1 MLMFHEFLKLEN
13 EVNTRDNA
21 TSDSED
27 AYCYQNQ
34 NYYKIQSDYYPKIGL
49 FEGEESMLADISED
63 PSSFKE
69 LRDGTRASQP
79 SSSNSNARY
88 FSTVFYMFLMEP
100 RGDPLGRDC
109 AEFIV
114 ESTGVFTD
122 KDKADSH
129 LKAET
134 RYINPFK
141 KLHHRLES
149 ACPKKG
155 WDELG
160 DPHRDLHCMQSLD
173 LQSFLDLES
182 LDLSLRIGREDGSEE
197 DVRENGGGE
206 DGCGGGRE
214 GRSREK
220 KKEGGEEECRRRDYL
235 AYLYMHNHHFN
246 FIDTYQNE

>member
-1 MLMFHEFLKLEN
+1 MTSKHTTLEEMATEARFHNTRNAIAKRIIVNLVLSLFHFELQVIGLNCVNALLIQGLERFHEFLKLEN

-21 TSDSED
+21 TSDSEGR
-27 AYCYQNQ
+27 CLLLSESELLQNSL
-34 NYYKIQSDYYPKIGL
+34 YDTLSYHIRLDYYPKIGL

-149 ACPKKG
+149 ACPKK
-155 WDELG
+155 
-160 DPHRDLHCMQSLD
+160 CS
-173 LQSFLDLES
+173 
-182 LDLSLRIGREDGSEE
+182 
-197 DVRENGGGE
+197 
-206 DGCGGGRE
+206 
-214 GRSREK
+214 K
-220 KKEGGEEECRRRDYL
+220 
-235 AYLYMHNHHFN
+235 
-246 FIDTYQNE
+246 